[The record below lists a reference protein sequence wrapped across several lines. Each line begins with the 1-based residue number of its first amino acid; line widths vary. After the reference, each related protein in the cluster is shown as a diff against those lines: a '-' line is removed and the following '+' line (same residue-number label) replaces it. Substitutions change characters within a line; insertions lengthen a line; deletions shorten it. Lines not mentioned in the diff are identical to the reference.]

1 MGIAKYL
8 RLSESDGDL
17 GVDGKDESNSIENQ
31 RLLLDNFIEARDDL
45 EGEVYEYVDDG
56 FSGTNFDRPSF
67 KRMIEDA
74 KKGKINCIIVKDLSR
89 LGRDYI
95 LAGDYIEQ
103 IFPMLQVRFIAVNNS
118 YDSAKTTGQ
127 NASFDVAISNLINTF
142 YSRDLSKKMKAANKV
157 RWKNGVST
165 ASHAPFG

>member
-31 RLLLDNFIEARDDL
+31 RLLLDSFIEGRDDL
-45 EGEVYEYVDDG
+45 DGEVYEYVDDG

-95 LAGDYIEQ
+95 VAGDYIEQ
-103 IFPMLQVRFIAVNNS
+103 IFPMLQVRFIAVNNN
-118 YDSAKTTGQ
+118 YDSVKTIGQ
-127 NASFDVAISNLINTF
+127 NAGFDVAISNLINTF
-142 YSRDLSKKMKAANKV
+142 YSREDRKSV
-157 RWKNGVST
+157 V
-165 ASHAPFG
+165 